1 MNEYRLL
8 IERAVEGVELNDK
21 LDVSAVEHAT
31 AELKAAIISDKASGQ
46 RDIEFALHVY
56 LFDLAQKLPSK
67 AGSDSANL
75 KRVLAVIDIATLFSD
90 DGTTDGSFVF
100 ILLEETMD
108 MVSISVASEIFAHV
122 EQRAQ
127 VLRRGMTATGGKG
140 IVMLKMCNGLL
151 RRIPHATMS
160 EFAGRVQVF
169 VGNSFALSERSGV
182 NLRGDFDR
190 ASIAQAADVSDDEEG
205 SVYRSFWAMQEFFAD
220 PQQLTKGEEGSGVTR
235 FINAATVALE
245 EFRKTN
251 SSRTATLAFDP
262 TGHETLKHL
271 TSPALLRMQFGDA
284 QFKCQILLQML
295 IFVKYV
301 MAMSGDRI
309 KRLRE
314 TATNKFALNE
324 LVLSMAEQKQL
335 YDVRRR
341 AGNQLVSAAN
351 DRGVFSRTAQFV
363 VYHESCWA
371 RWKAESC
378 KPFEEP
384 PLTELVGEMQSAAR
398 MFLHVQSVEF
408 GAELVPMGSEH
419 LASVWRTKAAPNDLH
434 MLGAEVRGIDLLA
447 AMQRLDIYCR
457 DDGDY
462 DMLTASE
469 QARAD
474 VLQWRALR
482 SSVFD
487 NMFRKVDPTSR
498 SLKMLRD
505 EVFPQSDGDAAMQV
519 ES

>member
-8 IERAVEGVELNDK
+8 IERAVDSVELKDE
-21 LDVSAVEHAT
+21 LDVVAVEHAT
-31 AELKAAIISDKASGQ
+31 AELKAAIVNDKDSGQ
-46 RDIEFALHVY
+46 RDVEFALHLY
-56 LFDLAQKLPSK
+56 LFDLAQQLPVTV
-67 AGSDSANL
+67 GSDSANL
-75 KRVLAVIDIATLFSD
+75 KRLLAAIDIATLFSD
-90 DGTTDGSFVF
+90 NGTTDGSFVF
-100 ILLEETMD
+100 MLLEETMD

-122 EQRAQ
+122 EQRAH

-151 RRIPHATMS
+151 RRIPQATMS

-190 ASIAQAADVSDDEEG
+190 TSVAQPANVSDEED
-205 SVYRSFWAMQEFFAD
+205 SVYQSFWSMQQFFAD
-220 PQQLTKGEEGSGVTR
+220 PQLLTKGEEGTGVTQ
-235 FINAATVALE
+235 FINAATIALE

-251 SSRTATLAFDP
+251 NSRSATLKFDP

-324 LVLSMAEQKQL
+324 LALSTAEQKQL

-363 VYHESCWA
+363 VYHEGCWA

-378 KPFEEP
+378 KPFEQP
-384 PLTELVGEMQSAAR
+384 PLTGLLCEIQSAAR
-398 MFLHVQSVEF
+398 MFLQVQGVEF
-408 GAELVPMGSEH
+408 GSELVPMGSEH
-419 LASVWRTKAAPNDLH
+419 LAAVWRTKASPTDLH
-434 MLGAEVRGIDLLA
+434 MLGAEVRGLDLLA

-487 NMFRKVDPTSR
+487 NMFRKVDPASR
-498 SLKMLRD
+498 SLKMLRE
-505 EVFPQSDGDAAMQV
+505 EVFPQSDGDAMQV